1 MLTLHYLPGTCAF
14 VPHVALAWSG
24 LPYEAKAETRT
35 SIKEPAYLKMNPMGQ
50 VPLLTDGDWTLTQNV
65 AIVSYIHDLA
75 PEAGIFGKG
84 DAKSQAKARQWLAFA
99 NADLHRQFSLI
110 FGAVRFIDGE
120 DCQQKLAAKAREAII
135 KLYRI
140 VEDGLG
146 EQEYLAGTLSV
157 ADLYVYITTRW
168 AQSLNIDL
176 SALDKLNAYCK
187 RVESDS
193 RVQKVLQEHGLA

>member
-50 VPLLTDGDWTLTQNV
+50 VPLLVDGDWTLTQNV

-75 PEAGIFGKG
+75 PEVGIFGKG
-84 DAKSQAKARQWLAFA
+84 DAKSQARARQWLAFA

-110 FGAVRFIDGE
+110 FGAVRYIDGE
-120 DCQQKLAAKAREAII
+120 ECQQKLATKARETIA
-135 KLYRI
+135 KLYGI
-140 VEDGLG
+140 IEDALEG
-146 EQEYLAGTLSV
+146 QDYLAGDLSI
-157 ADLYVYITTRW
+157 ADIYVYITTRW
-168 AQSLNIDL
+168 AQSINISL
-176 SALDKLNAYCK
+176 SSFSRLAEYCK
-187 RVESDS
+187 RVESNDG
-193 RVQKVLQEHGLA
+193 VQKALKAHGLV